1 MRRHVAYLRLSVDDK
16 SKDPEDERAVQT
28 ATVRRLAG
36 TAPLEIVDGDWGISG
51 SHEALPKRR
60 AFIALTAA
68 VVRGEVEAVYASRLD
83 RLSRDQRDMEDFA
96 YACRDH
102 GTRLITNDG
111 EVMTVTANQEFHLG
125 VQALVNQHEHKLIRE
140 RIRAGVA
147 EWVGR
152 GNAPGSAPY
161 GMRFIRDAEGL
172 RVLAAN
178 PDEDVDVLLNAVREG
193 GSFHAGARL
202 LNARG
207 VPTRRGRQW
216 VGPVVYKILAKQRP
230 DAVDVRRP
238 RGPIASKLL
247 GRGIFRRL
255 LRCYCS
261 AGAEGHWLTPK
272 PQRAEAAPRRER
284 VLMSYICTYART
296 DPNHPRPAEVS
307 ELRLMK
313 WAREAVG
320 WTVTNTY
327 TDEVAPVDLA
337 AFDERRKR
345 AAVAFTMGA
354 MTREE
359 LASVQRDLAEAQNAA
374 TAARKVKSLR
384 IANFDWD
391 RPDAEVNA
399 DLRSLWREVKCHP
412 GMREFDAIPWTAD
425 VPSVLTAPG
434 ASVGE
439 FSRAL
444 AAAQSGPRP
453 KVSPDW
459 APADDLPF

>member
-1 MRRHVAYLRLSVDDK
+1 MKRHVAYLRLSVDDK

-36 TAPLEIVDGDWGISG
+36 TAPLEIIDADWGISG
-51 SHEALPKRR
+51 SHEALPKRL

-68 VVRGEVEAVYASRLD
+68 IVRGEVEAVYASRLD
-83 RLSRDQRDMEDFA
+83 RLSRDQRDTEDFA

-102 GTRLITNDG
+102 DTRLITGDG
-111 EVMTVTANQEFHLG
+111 EVQTVTANQEFQLG
-125 VQALVNQHEHKLIRE
+125 VQALVNQHEHKLIKE

-161 GMRFIRDAEGL
+161 GYRFIQNAEDV
-172 RVLAAN
+172 RILAPN
-178 PDEDVDVLLNAVREG
+178 PAEDVDVLLAAVREG

-202 LNARG
+202 LNAQA
-207 VPTRRGRQW
+207 VPTRRGGLW

-238 RGPIASKLL
+238 RGPIRSKVL

-255 LRCYCS
+255 LRCYCD
-261 AGAEGHWLTPK
+261 AGSTSWLTPK
-272 PQRAEAAPRRER
+272 PQRAEASRLRP
-284 VLMSYICTYART
+284 LMSYGCTFART
-296 DPNHPRPAEVS
+296 DPSHPRPQGVS
-307 ELRLMK
+307 ELRLLE

-320 WTVTNTY
+320 WTVVNTY
-327 TDEVAPVDLA
+327 TDDAAPVDVA
-337 AFDERRKR
+337 VFDERRK
-345 AAVAFTMGA
+345 AAAIAFTMGA
-354 MTREE
+354 FTREE
-359 LASVQRDLAEAQNAA
+359 LAEVQRELAEAQSAA
-374 TAARKVKSLR
+374 TAAKTVKGLR
-384 IANFDWD
+384 IANFDWE
-391 RPDAEVNA
+391 RPDPEINA
-399 DLRSLWREVKCHP
+399 DLRLIWREIRLGP
-412 GMREFDAIPWTAD
+412 GMRTFEAVEWAAD
-425 VPSVLTAPG
+425 VPSDLRAPG

-444 AAAQSGPRP
+444 AAARSGP
-453 KVSPDW
+453 KVKLSPDW